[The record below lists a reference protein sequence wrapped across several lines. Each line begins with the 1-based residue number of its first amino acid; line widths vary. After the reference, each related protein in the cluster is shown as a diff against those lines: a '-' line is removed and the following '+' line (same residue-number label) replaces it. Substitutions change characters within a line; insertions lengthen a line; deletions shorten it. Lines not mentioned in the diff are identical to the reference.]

1 MVTQVDYDM
10 VIIGGGLAGASLASA
25 LHGHGLRIA
34 VVEASPF
41 DAADQPSFDTR
52 TVALAYGSRVIFEAL
67 GLWEE
72 ITQGGVTPIQHIH
85 ISDRKHSGIAHLDSE
100 TQAVEALGYV
110 VETRV
115 LGRVL
120 GQHISQC
127 SDIDY
132 LCPARLSSVEFATST
147 AHVLLQHEGQE
158 RRLTTHLV
166 VAADGGQSL
175 VRQQTGIKTLQA
187 NYGQTAIIAN
197 VVSDKPHHNVAYERF
212 TDSGPMALLPT
223 MHPEHADSMYALV
236 WTVRN
241 AQCEELMALS
251 DEAFL
256 NRLQQRFGSRAGR
269 FLKASQRFAYPLSV
283 MLAKEHVRHRL
294 AIIGNAAHTIHPVAG
309 QGFNLG
315 LRDVAS
321 LAQVLV
327 NGLQQG
333 DDLGDVQ
340 LLKTYAKW
348 RRKDHLQTMAVTDG
362 LVRLF
367 SSRFPPLILARN
379 LGLLALDVMP
389 SIKQVVARQAM
400 GYVGRLSRLARGLPL

>member
-1 MVTQVDYDM
+1 MSQVDYDM
-10 VIIGGGLAGASLASA
+10 LIIGGGLAGASLASA

-41 DAADQPSFDTR
+41 DAADQPSFDAR
-52 TVALAYGSRVIFEAL
+52 TVALAYGSRVIFDAL
-67 GLWEE
+67 GLWGE
-72 ITQGGVTPIQHIH
+72 ITQAGVTPIKHIH
-85 ISDRKHSGIAHLDSE
+85 ISDRKHSGIAHLDADA
-100 TQAVEALGYV
+100 QGVKAMGYV

-115 LGRVL
+115 LGQVL
-120 GQHISQC
+120 GRHISQC
-127 SDIDY
+127 QDIDY
-132 LCPARLSSVEFATST
+132 LCPATLTSVDFATQAASVSL
-147 AHVLLQHEGQE
+147 HHEGRE
-158 RRLTTHLV
+158 RHITTRLV

-175 VRQQTGIKTLQA
+175 VRQQTGIKTLRA

-197 VVSDKPHHNVAYERF
+197 VVTDKPHHNVAYERF

-223 MHPEHADSMYALV
+223 AQLEHADTMYALV

-241 AQCEELMALS
+241 AQSDQIMALS

-256 NRLQQRFGSRAGR
+256 EQLQQRFGPRAGH
-269 FLKASQRFAYPLSV
+269 FIKASQRFAYPLSA

-327 NGLQQG
+327 TGLQRG

-340 LLKTYAKW
+340 LLKAYAKW
-348 RRKDHLQTMAVTDG
+348 RRKDHLQTMAITDG

-400 GYVGRLSRLARGLPL
+400 GYVGKLSRLARGLPL